1 MRRITLILALI
12 LCTSTLAHAW
22 GVKGHKTVAQISLSF
37 LSDGAR
43 EEIENLLGSV
53 DKYVEASIWADQIR
67 FMRPE
72 TAPWHFVDLP
82 FPSGTFDAATLCPN
96 NDCLLPRIDEFAK
109 RMADRSLTRGVR
121 AEALK
126 WVIHLV
132 GDVHQPL
139 HAADDNDRG
148 GNEVFVTIAGTTDKL
163 HSWWDTGLVADLGA
177 DPSDVAEKVIS
188 HISGA
193 DAHQWSA
200 GTSQQWANE
209 FFAIAKDLCAEPG
222 QEHDRHS
229 HHSAGVVHHERQA
242 HHRASVGYGRRS
254 ACLGH

>member
-109 RMADRSLTRGVR
+109 RMADRSLHARRSRRG
-121 AEALK
+121 AQ
-126 WVIHLV
+126 V
-132 GDVHQPL
+132 GD
-139 HAADDNDRG
+139 
-148 GNEVFVTIAGTTDKL
+148 
-163 HSWWDTGLVADLGA
+163 
-177 DPSDVAEKVIS
+177 PS
-188 HISGA
+188 G
-193 DAHQWSA
+193 
-200 GTSQQWANE
+200 
-209 FFAIAKDLCAEPG
+209 
-222 QEHDRHS
+222 
-229 HHSAGVVHHERQA
+229 
-242 HHRASVGYGRRS
+242 GRRS
-254 ACLGH
+254 PTPACGRRQ